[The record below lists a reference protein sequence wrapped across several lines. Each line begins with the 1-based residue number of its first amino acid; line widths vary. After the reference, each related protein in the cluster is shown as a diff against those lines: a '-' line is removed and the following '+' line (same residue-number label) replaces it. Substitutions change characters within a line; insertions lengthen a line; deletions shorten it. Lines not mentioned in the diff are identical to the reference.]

1 MSVNQGQITLAQR
14 DTYLMKINE
23 EIQNR
28 RELLLKKKKELQ
40 QKENINEFLNTV
52 RDEYR
57 SYYNHIIKEKQ
68 QQYEALKL
76 LKTYLDDLSTTEKSM
91 NNQLRN
97 AKYDQNQ
104 ILQEMDTIRFELDN
118 IMKKVE

>member
-1 MSVNQGQITLAQR
+1 MSLITLAQR
-14 DTYLMKINE
+14 DMYLMKIND
-23 EIQNR
+23 EIKNR
-28 RELLLKKKKELQ
+28 RELLLKKKKEIQ
-40 QKENINEFLNTV
+40 QKEKINEFLNTV
-52 RDEYR
+52 RDEYKN
-57 SYYNHIIKEKQ
+57 YYNHIIKEKQ
-68 QQYEALKL
+68 QQYEALQL

-104 ILQEMDTIRFELDN
+104 ILQEMDAIRFELDG